1 MRRHPARA
9 EARHQQL
16 VDAREARVQVGQ
28 RRDRV
33 VVAVVAPREGRV
45 HARRIGVGLHVVADV
60 HVAGAVRHVDHVE
73 ALGGDVLLGAAG
85 NAGVGAVHERRHVL
99 RLEVVDVVGRDAVR
113 MRGAEHAGAA
123 AARVVVPAGA
133 AALERDQEVI
143 GRRAVVVPEAI
154 LRAVA
159 ADRSGQLHLL
169 PCIGVAA
176 VHDVFDADRARL
188 PDREG
193 RHEQRDAPGGE
204 SRGPSTPCGPS
215 IAAARIHLDAP
226 SLSMAHPQ
234 YHESRTQLKDFRVG
248 K

>member
-1 MRRHPARA
+1 VRRDAARA

-16 VDAREARVQVGQ
+16 VDAREAGVQEVQ
-28 RRDRV
+28 RCDRV
-33 VVAVVAPREGRV
+33 VVAVVAPRERRV
-45 HARRIGVGLHVVADV
+45 RAGLVHVGLHVVADV

-85 NAGVGAVHERRHVL
+85 NAGVGAVHERRDVL
-99 RLEVVDVVGRDAVR
+99 RLEVIDVFRRDAVR
-113 MRGAEHAGAA
+113 VRRAQQTGAA

-133 AALERDQEVI
+133 AALERDQQVVR
-143 GRRAVVVPEAI
+143 RRAVVIPEAV

-188 PDREG
+188 REREG
-193 RHEQRDAPGGE
+193 
-204 SRGPSTPCGPS
+204 SR
-215 IAAARIHLDAP
+215 
-226 SLSMAHPQ
+226 
-234 YHESRTQLKDFRVG
+234 E
-248 K
+248 